1 MAGRTFRIWSDNYSG
16 CHSVIRG
23 GAKSEDHKYMV
34 HKCWSYCYA
43 QRMNPWLENVPSD
56 DNVADGPTR
65 GDFYVVTSLGTRL
78 MLAQVPPI
86 Y

>member
-1 MAGRTFRIWSDNYSG
+1 
-16 CHSVIRG
+16 
-23 GAKSEDHKYMV
+23 
-34 HKCWSYCYA
+34 
-43 QRMNPWLENVPSD
+43 MNPWLENVPSD